1 MYGSDKAGDDAERTA
16 FRRTEK
22 KYKLYYEDNSKSSK
36 KYLTFSPYV
45 SKILFTLIKLLIIW
59 FEFLRK
65 KQPKQVD
72 LSEVLDFNS
81 ISESY
86 NQKGE
91 LPPGVIPVNCGFH
104 SPSPIFRLE
113 NRPGIY
119 FFPLLLQFEFRVE
132 KEV

>member
-1 MYGSDKAGDDAERTA
+1 MYGSERAVDDAERTA
-16 FRRTEK
+16 FRKTEK
-22 KYKLYYEDNSKSSK
+22 KYKLYYEDKSKSSK
-36 KYLTFSPYV
+36 KYLIFQLISQNLV
-45 SKILFTLIKLLIIW
+45 DFNLKKKQGFFFLLLFIW

-72 LSEVLDFNS
+72 LSEVLDFKS

-91 LPPGVIPVNCGFH
+91 FPPGVVPVNCGFDR
-104 SPSPIFRLE
+104 PIFRLE

-119 FFPLLLQFEFRVE
+119 FSLCFQ
-132 KEV
+132 